1 MTFIEDPNEQY
12 FTELQATTRDFKKYF
27 LNNST
32 ESLSEYIN
40 ITTKLAKEICSQI
53 QTQDKPFSG
62 KSPFLLRKMA
72 NSVDYFAENGSTF
85 DELFEKT
92 RELILENH
100 ISVYHPH
107 CVAHLHCPT
116 FIISLAA
123 EMIISAF
130 NQSMDSFDQAP
141 AATMI
146 EQAFG
151 ESLCQIFGFDE
162 NSDATFTGGGT
173 MSNFM
178 GLLLAR
184 DHYSQKN
191 LHWNIQKKGL
201 PPEASRFRI
210 LCSEHT
216 HFTVAQSASILGLG
230 ENAVIKVGT
239 GFQEEE
245 TALEDAILQLKS
257 ENLLPIAYVTTAGT
271 TDFGEIA
278 NLESLADLT
287 KKHDIWLHVDA
298 AFGGSLIFSDTHKH
312 RLQGIENADSVTIDF
327 HKQKYVRVYSPSC
340 RLFEPRK

>member
-72 NSVDYFAENGSTF
+72 NSVDYFAENGLTF

-151 ESLCQIFGFDE
+151 ESLLRAAARCQTLWVCCWHETTILKKTFIGIFRKKDC
-162 NSDATFTGGGT
+162 
-173 MSNFM
+173 
-178 GLLLAR
+178 R
-184 DHYSQKN
+184 QKHLDSEFFVRNIHILRWHN
-191 LHWNIQKKGL
+191 LPQFWVWAKT
-201 PPEASRFRI
+201 P
-210 LCSEHT
+210 
-216 HFTVAQSASILGLG
+216 
-230 ENAVIKVGT
+230 
-239 GFQEEE
+239 
-245 TALEDAILQLKS
+245 
-257 ENLLPIAYVTTAGT
+257 
-271 TDFGEIA
+271 
-278 NLESLADLT
+278 
-287 KKHDIWLHVDA
+287 
-298 AFGGSLIFSDTHKH
+298 
-312 RLQGIENADSVTIDF
+312 
-327 HKQKYVRVYSPSC
+327 
-340 RLFEPRK
+340 